1 MAPTIAVS
9 QLEMSKNSSIGSAPK
24 STPARNPPRIAPT
37 TPIKVVMMRPPG
49 SSPGRSALA
58 IKPASR
64 PRMMKAMMPI
74 FVSFAR
80 VCTPTAATTTTEGGA
95 DGAAVFTSACGS
107 CHTLE
112 AAGTS
117 GTTGPNLDDVQP
129 DAETVEEQVRNG
141 GGGMPAFEGQLSDQ
155 EIEAVAT
162 Y

>member
-1 MAPTIAVS
+1 MVAVAACGGDDDDS
-9 QLEMSKNSSIGSAPK
+9 DSA
-24 STPARNPPRIAPT
+24 SPT
-37 TPIKVVMMRPPG
+37 T
-49 SSPGRSALA
+49 
-58 IKPASR
+58 
-64 PRMMKAMMPI
+64 
-74 FVSFAR
+74 
-80 VCTPTAATTTTEGGA
+80 TAATTTTEGGA
-95 DGAAVFTSACGS
+95 DGEAVFASACGS

-162 Y
+162 YVAESAGS